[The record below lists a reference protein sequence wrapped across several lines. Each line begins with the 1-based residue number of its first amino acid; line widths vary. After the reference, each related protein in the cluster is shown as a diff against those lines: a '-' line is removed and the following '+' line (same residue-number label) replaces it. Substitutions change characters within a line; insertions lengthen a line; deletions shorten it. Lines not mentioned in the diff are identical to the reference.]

1 MIVTESFIESFH
13 ESFTLS
19 RLATTYV
26 KTAFIFI
33 QNLIISN
40 HVLSALKRTL
50 LQHKKISILA
60 LCLNEFSN
68 ENVVE
73 MF

>member
-1 MIVTESFIESFH
+1 MIVTESFRESFN

-19 RLATTYV
+19 RMATTYV

-40 HVLSALKRTL
+40 HVLSVLKRTL
-50 LQHKKISILA
+50 LQYKKVSLLA
-60 LCLNEFSN
+60 LCLNKFFN

-73 MF
+73 MY

>member
-1 MIVTESFIESFH
+1 MIVTESFTESFN

-40 HVLSALKRTL
+40 HVLSVLKRTL
-50 LQHKKISILA
+50 LQHKKVSLLA
-60 LCLNEFSN
+60 LCLNKFFN

-73 MF
+73 MY